1 MRLLPDKSG
10 DPARAGVTCEVVF
23 VTGELILLPGKSGD
37 PADEMEVSTMVVA
50 VCVEVSDS
58 AGD

>member
-1 MRLLPDKSG
+1 MRLLSDKSG
-10 DPARAGVTCEVVF
+10 DSVRAGVTCEVVL